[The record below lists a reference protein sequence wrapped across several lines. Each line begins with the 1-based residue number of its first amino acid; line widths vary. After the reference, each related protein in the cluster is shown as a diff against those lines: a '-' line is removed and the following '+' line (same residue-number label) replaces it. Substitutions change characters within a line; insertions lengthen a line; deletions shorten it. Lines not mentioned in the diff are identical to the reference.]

1 VKEMNLLFL
10 DIDGVLAC
18 SRRAGSSGMSLGQKQ
33 LRLLKKLVASS
44 QCGIVITSTW
54 RLWPDS
60 MEVLREAFEGHE
72 IPLWCGI
79 TPNLRSSIRGDEI
92 LEWLRTNLTV
102 PSVAVGIDDCQ
113 DISIGADHGLPVRY
127 KPIATES
134 DTGLTPGVVKEALA
148 WFAGA
153 E

>member
-1 VKEMNLLFL
+1 MNFLFL
-10 DIDGVLAC
+10 DVDGVLAC
-18 SRRAGSSGMSLGQKQ
+18 SRIAQSPGMSLGQKQ
-33 LRLLKKLVASS
+33 LRLLKKLVTKSRCS
-44 QCGIVITSTW
+44 IVITSTW

-60 MEVLREAFEGHE
+60 MNVLASTFEEHG
-72 IPLWCGI
+72 IPPWIGI
-79 TPNLRSSIRGDEI
+79 TPHLRSSIRGDEI
-92 LEWLRTNLTV
+92 QEWLRSNLTV